1 MIGSG
6 GLPSCGVWVGS
17 GGLKGAWAGRGGR
30 GLEEV
35 EVVHGVD
42 ERATEGAEGRGVGVE
57 EQGVEECGGAGVEGL
72 AGAGGCELAGTKP
85 AL

>member
-1 MIGSG
+1 M
-6 GLPSCGVWVGS
+6 
-17 GGLKGAWAGRGGR
+17 
-30 GLEEV
+30 
-35 EVVHGVD
+35 EVVQGVD

-57 EQGVEECGGAGVEGL
+57 EQGVEEGCGGAGVEGL